1 MHVCVCVCVC
11 VFMCMCMW
19 ECVLVFGGWMCGRVH
34 EVYVY
39 VQQNKLFNISF
50 LRGHLY
56 SPHEFVLNYEIPK
69 DYLKLKYAKHPPE
82 NDC

>member
-1 MHVCVCVCVC
+1 MCVCVC
-11 VFMCMCMW
+11 VFMW
-19 ECVLVFGGWMCGRVH
+19 ECVLLLGKCMGGRVH

-39 VQQNKLFNISF
+39 VQQNKLFNNPFF

-56 SPHEFVLNYEIPK
+56 SPHEFMLNYEIPK

-82 NDC
+82 NEGHR